1 MRKSSHSSKAI
12 APYWV
17 SFGVCIFLAGIVW
30 LVFGQT
36 LGHPFINF
44 DDPEYVYENPEINA
58 GLTAHG
64 VIWAFTHLPS
74 PDWFP
79 LTSISHMLDV
89 QFYGLRAGGH
99 HLTSVLVHTAVV
111 ILLFLVLR
119 QMTGTLWRSAFVAA
133 VFAIHPLRVESVA
146 WVAERKD
153 LLSGLFFMLT
163 LGAYVRYVR
172 KRRFGRYVLMAIL
185 FTCGLL
191 SKPVFV
197 TVPLVL
203 LFLDYW
209 PLRRFEQRLAI
220 RGLILEKIP
229 LLILSLAVSAATIT
243 GQTGE
248 VVSMEPLPFV
258 WRVNN
263 AFVSYVTYIWQ
274 MIWPAR
280 LAIFY
285 PHPQNH
291 LALWEIAVAIALLI
305 AMTVLAFA
313 LRKRCPYL
321 IVGWFWYLVM
331 LAPVIGVVQVNLQ
344 GQADRYTYLA
354 QIGLYLLVVWSI
366 ADLSLSWP
374 YRRQILSVAA
384 SLVIV
389 ALAWSAW
396 IQTAYWR
403 DSESLWTHA
412 IAVTSDNDTAQAD
425 LADLLL
431 RRGRLSEAVFH
442 SQEALRIRPG
452 NADAHNTLGI
462 ALFQMGDLK
471 DAVAHWKQSLEI
483 QPGNMNAQT
492 NLAWALATAPDASL
506 RDGTKAVELAQNVAR
521 RAGHPN
527 AMVLRTLAASYAE
540 TGQFAEAVDIAQQAF
555 QLASAQ
561 GNSALMADLQLNIA
575 SYRRE
580 LPLRD
585 PGVMTAAPTPS
596 SGN

>member
-1 MRKSSHSSKAI
+1 LMRKSSHSSKAI

-197 TVPLVL
+197 TVPLML
-203 LFLDYW
+203 LLLDYW
-209 PLRRFEQRLAI
+209 PLRRFEQQLAI

-229 LLILSLAVSAATIT
+229 LLILSLTVSVATIT

-291 LALWEIAVAIALLI
+291 LALWEIVVAIALLI

-344 GQADRYTYLA
+344 GHADRYTYLA

-521 RAGHPN
+521 RAGHAN

-585 PGVMTAAPTPS
+585 PGVMTAAPTP
-596 SGN
+596 

>member
-197 TVPLVL
+197 TVPLML
-203 LFLDYW
+203 LLLDYW
-209 PLRRFEQRLAI
+209 PLRRFEQQLAI

-229 LLILSLAVSAATIT
+229 LLILSLTVSVATIT

-291 LALWEIAVAIALLI
+291 LALWEIVVAIALLI

-344 GQADRYTYLA
+344 GHADRYTYLA

-521 RAGHPN
+521 RAGHAN

-585 PGVMTAAPTPS
+585 PGVMTAAPTP
-596 SGN
+596 

>member
-197 TVPLVL
+197 TVPLML
-203 LFLDYW
+203 LLLDYW
-209 PLRRFEQRLAI
+209 PLRRFEQQLAI

-229 LLILSLAVSAATIT
+229 LLILSLTVSVATIT

-291 LALWEIAVAIALLI
+291 LTLWEIAVAIALLI

-344 GQADRYTYLA
+344 GHADRYTYLA

-431 RRGRLSEAVFH
+431 RRGRVSESVFH

-506 RDGTKAVELAQNVAR
+506 RDGTKAVELAQNVTR

-540 TGQFAEAVDIAQQAF
+540 TGQFAEAIDIAQQAF

-585 PGVMTAAPTPS
+585 PGVMTAAPTP
-596 SGN
+596 

>member
-203 LFLDYW
+203 LLLDYW
-209 PLRRFEQRLAI
+209 PLRRFEQQLAI

-229 LLILSLAVSAATIT
+229 LLILSLTVSVATIT

-291 LALWEIAVAIALLI
+291 LTLWEIAVAIALLI
-305 AMTVLAFA
+305 AMAVLAFA

-344 GQADRYTYLA
+344 GHADRYTYLA

-483 QPGNMNAQT
+483 QPGNMNAQA

-506 RDGTKAVELAQNVAR
+506 RDGTKAVELAQNVTR

-540 TGQFAEAVDIAQQAF
+540 TGQFAEAIDIAQQAF

-585 PGVMTAAPTPS
+585 PGVMTAAPTP
-596 SGN
+596 

>member
-197 TVPLVL
+197 TVPLML
-203 LFLDYW
+203 LLLDYW
-209 PLRRFEQRLAI
+209 PLRRFEQQLAI

-229 LLILSLAVSAATIT
+229 LLILSLTVSVATIT

-344 GQADRYTYLA
+344 GHADRYTYLA

-384 SLVIV
+384 SIVIV

-521 RAGHPN
+521 RAGHAN

-585 PGVMTAAPTPS
+585 PGVMTAAPTP
-596 SGN
+596 

>member
-197 TVPLVL
+197 TVPLML
-203 LFLDYW
+203 LLLDYW
-209 PLRRFEQRLAI
+209 PLRRFEQQLAI

-229 LLILSLAVSAATIT
+229 LLILSLTVSVATIT

-291 LALWEIAVAIALLI
+291 LALWEIVVAIALLI

-344 GQADRYTYLA
+344 GHADRYTYLA

-384 SLVIV
+384 SIVIV

-506 RDGTKAVELAQNVAR
+506 RDGTKAVELAQNVTR

-540 TGQFAEAVDIAQQAF
+540 TGQFAEAIDIAQQAF

-585 PGVMTAAPTPS
+585 PGVITAAPTP
-596 SGN
+596 

>member
-133 VFAIHPLRVESVA
+133 VFAIHPLKVESVA

-172 KRRFGRYVLMAIL
+172 RRRFGRYVLMAIL

-344 GQADRYTYLA
+344 GHADRYTYLA

-366 ADLSLSWP
+366 VDLSVSWP
-374 YRRQILSVAA
+374 YRQQILSVAA
-384 SLVIV
+384 SIVIV

-506 RDGTKAVELAQNVAR
+506 RDGTKAVALAQNVAR

-540 TGQFAEAVDIAQQAF
+540 TGQFAEAIDIAQQAF